1 MTKETTE
8 NRTKSI
14 YCGIH
19 LSFWIVAFNTVLYV
33 VALFANGG
41 YIIQRALVLV
51 VVNVL
56 LFYACYW
63 WVVPAYIQQKRFKT
77 AIAIIFLLAIAIT
90 FLRTV
95 GDRILM
101 GKFEWDP
108 LYNFSA
114 QGRLLVMLFGE
125 LSFAVFAILLRLA
138 VSSYKNKRRMD
149 ELKKLQLN
157 TELQFLKAQ
166 MNPHFLFN
174 SINNIYSLVLL
185 RSDKA
190 PQALMKLS
198 ELLRYSLYD
207 CHGKVSLW
215 QEMEALDSYIELFK
229 LKYEEDI
236 RLEFVK
242 TVGDAGYQIEPLLL
256 VPLLE
261 NALKYSG
268 IGHSEEA
275 FVLLKLSVGNNG
287 LVFQITNSKIGYSK
301 PEEASG
307 IGLANIRKRL
317 QNIYPGQHVF
327 DIIENEHKFEATL
340 KISLR

>member
-1 MTKETTE
+1 MTKQATE
-8 NRTKSI
+8 NQTKSI
-14 YCGIH
+14 YWGIH
-19 LSFWIVAFNTVLYV
+19 LSFWIVAFNIVLYV
-33 VALFANGG
+33 VALFANRG
-41 YIIQRALVLV
+41 YIIQRALVMV
-51 VVNVL
+51 VVNIL

-63 WVVPAYIQQKRFKT
+63 WLVPAYIQKKRFKT
-77 AIAIIFLLAIAIT
+77 AVAVILLLAIAVT

-101 GKFEWDP
+101 EKFEWEP
-108 LYNFSA
+108 LYNFST

-125 LSFAVFAILLRLA
+125 LSFATFAILLRL
-138 VSSYKNKRRMD
+138 VMYSYKNKKRMD

-207 CHGKVSLW
+207 CHDKVSLR
-215 QEMEALDSYIELFK
+215 QEIEALDSYIELFK
-229 LKYEEDI
+229 LKYEEEI
-236 RLEFVK
+236 QLEFVK
-242 TVGDAGYQIEPLLL
+242 TVDNADYQIEPLLL
-256 VPLLE
+256 IPLLE

-268 IGHSEEA
+268 IGRSREA
-275 FVLLKLSVGNNG
+275 YVLLKLSTDNSG
-287 LVFQITNSKIGYSK
+287 LVFQISNSKGCYCID
-301 PEEASG
+301 EEASG

-327 DIIENEHKFEATL
+327 DILENEDKFEAIL